1 MTIKGATMA
10 SRACKKIFAAL
21 SEYIDGELPPRS
33 CRELERHM
41 AGCEPCLAYLETLR
55 ATADACRKYSEME
68 SLAPPKEF
76 VAKLRTRILSS
87 AQARKPPKRKPPKRK
102 PRR

>member
-1 MTIKGATMA
+1 MA
-10 SRACKKIFAAL
+10 SLACKKIFAAL

-55 ATADACRKYSEME
+55 ATAAACRKYSKLE

-76 VAKLRTRILSS
+76 VAKLRGRILAS
-87 AQARKPPKRKPPKRK
+87 AQSRKPAKRKLHRHK
-102 PRR
+102 